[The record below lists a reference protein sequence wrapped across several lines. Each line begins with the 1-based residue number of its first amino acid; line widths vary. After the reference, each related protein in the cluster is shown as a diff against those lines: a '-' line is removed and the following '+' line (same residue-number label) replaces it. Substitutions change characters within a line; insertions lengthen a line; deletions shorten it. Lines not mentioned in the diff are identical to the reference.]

1 MEMEKEIEKLEFTEK
16 GKIALADALI
26 NAVRKQ
32 KSNWWV
38 SDEVEDGERF
48 VHIDFESLEE
58 HGIPGELVYT
68 AIGAACSA
76 DGVKF
81 GVD

>member
-1 MEMEKEIEKLEFTEK
+1 MEREKLEFTEK
-16 GKIALADALI
+16 AKIALADALI
-26 NAVRKQ
+26 DAVRKQ
-32 KSNWWV
+32 KDNWWV
-38 SDEVEDGERF
+38 SDNDDEGERS

-68 AIGAACSA
+68 AIGAACDA

>member
-1 MEMEKEIEKLEFTEK
+1 MEREKLEFTEK

-32 KSNWWV
+32 KKNWWV
-38 SDEVEDGERF
+38 SDEDESGERF
-48 VHIDFESLEE
+48 VHIDYESLEE
-58 HGIPGELVYT
+58 HAIPGELVYT

>member
-1 MEMEKEIEKLEFTEK
+1 MEREKLEFTEK

-26 NAVRKQ
+26 DAVRKQ
-32 KSNWWV
+32 NKNWWV
-38 SDEVEDGERF
+38 SDDDEDGERF
-48 VHIDFESLEE
+48 VHIDYEALEE

-68 AIGAACSA
+68 AIGAACGA

-81 GVD
+81 SVD

>member
-1 MEMEKEIEKLEFTEK
+1 MEMEREKLEFTEK

>member
-1 MEMEKEIEKLEFTEK
+1 MGIEMEREKLEFTEK

>member
-1 MEMEKEIEKLEFTEK
+1 MEREKLEFTEK
-16 GKIALADALI
+16 AKIALADALI
-26 NAVRKQ
+26 DAVRKQ
-32 KSNWWV
+32 QKNWWV
-38 SDEVEDGERF
+38 SDEEENGERS
-48 VHIDFESLEE
+48 VHIDYEALEE
-58 HGIPGELVYT
+58 HAIPGELVYT

>member
-1 MEMEKEIEKLEFTEK
+1 MEKEREKLEFTEK

>member
-1 MEMEKEIEKLEFTEK
+1 MEREKLEFTEK

-32 KSNWWV
+32 KNNWWV
-38 SDEVEDGERF
+38 SDEEENGERF
-48 VHIDFESLEE
+48 VHIDYESLEE

>member
-1 MEMEKEIEKLEFTEK
+1 MEREKLEFTEK

-26 NAVRKQ
+26 DAIRKQ

-38 SDEVEDGERF
+38 SDDDDGENGARS
-48 VHIDFESLEE
+48 VHIDYESLEE

-68 AIGAACSA
+68 AIGAACRA
-76 DGVKF
+76 DGVEF